1 MCRRLTLACADTG
14 DELHFINDFET
25 EMIQLCY
32 VLKISQNQAKSA
44 KQIKEIQNLQENQKK
59 AIKSEKRADTT
70 KCMILEVTVDG
81 VSKEYSYLIHAFR
94 GLQQDL
100 KSVNVS
106 NNMLKKIDNI
116 KLLSTVYIL
125 KFMLPHPKTI

>member
-1 MCRRLTLACADTG
+1 MTLACADTG

-44 KQIKEIQNLQENQKK
+44 KQIKELQNLQENKKK
-59 AIKSEKRADTT
+59 AIKPEKRADTT
-70 KCMILEVTVDG
+70 RWMILEVTVDG
-81 VSKEYSYLIHAFR
+81 VSKEYLYLIHAFW

-100 KSVNVS
+100 KSGNVS
-106 NNMLKKIDNI
+106 KNMLKKIDNI
-116 KLLSTVYIL
+116 KLLSTAYIL

>member
-1 MCRRLTLACADTG
+1 MTLACADTG

-44 KQIKEIQNLQENQKK
+44 KQIKELQNLQENKKK

-70 KCMILEVTVDG
+70 RWMILEVTVDG
-81 VSKEYSYLIHAFR
+81 VSKEYLYLIHAFW

-100 KSVNVS
+100 KSGNVS
-106 NNMLKKIDNI
+106 KNMLKKIDNI
-116 KLLSTVYIL
+116 KLLSTAYIL

>member
-1 MCRRLTLACADTG
+1 MTLACADTG

-44 KQIKEIQNLQENQKK
+44 KQIKELQNLQENKKK

-70 KCMILEVTVDG
+70 RWMILEVTVDG
-81 VSKEYSYLIHAFR
+81 VSKEYLYLIHAFW

-100 KSVNVS
+100 KSGNVS
-106 NNMLKKIDNI
+106 KNMLKKIDNI
-116 KLLSTVYIL
+116 KLLSTTYIL

>member
-1 MCRRLTLACADTG
+1 MCRRLTLVCADTG

-44 KQIKEIQNLQENQKK
+44 KQIKELQNLQENKKK

-70 KCMILEVTVDG
+70 RWMILEVTVDG
-81 VSKEYSYLIHAFR
+81 VSKEYLYLIHAFW

-100 KSVNVS
+100 KSGNVS
-106 NNMLKKIDNI
+106 KNMLKKIDNI
-116 KLLSTVYIL
+116 KLLSTAYIL

>member
-14 DELHFINDFET
+14 DELHFVNDFET
-25 EMIQLCY
+25 EMIQLYY

-44 KQIKEIQNLQENQKK
+44 KQIKELQNLQENKKK
-59 AIKSEKRADTT
+59 AIQSEKRADTT
-70 KCMILEVTVDG
+70 RWMILEVTVGG
-81 VSKEYSYLIHAFR
+81 VSKEYLYLIHAFR

-100 KSVNVS
+100 KSGNVS
-106 NNMLKKIDNI
+106 KNMLKKIDNI
-116 KLLSTVYIL
+116 KLLSTAYIL

>member
-1 MCRRLTLACADTG
+1 MCRRLTLVCADTG

-44 KQIKEIQNLQENQKK
+44 KQIKELQNLQENKKK

-70 KCMILEVTVDG
+70 RWMILEVTVDG
-81 VSKEYSYLIHAFR
+81 VSKEYLYLIHAFR

-100 KSVNVS
+100 KSGNVS
-106 NNMLKKIDNI
+106 KNMLKKIDNI
-116 KLLSTVYIL
+116 KLLSTAYIL

>member
-1 MCRRLTLACADTG
+1 MTLACADTG

-44 KQIKEIQNLQENQKK
+44 KQIKELQNLQENKKK
-59 AIKSEKRADTT
+59 AIKSEKIADTT
-70 KCMILEVTVDG
+70 RWMILEVTVDG
-81 VSKEYSYLIHAFR
+81 VSKEYLYLIHAFR

-100 KSVNVS
+100 KSGNVS
-106 NNMLKKIDNI
+106 KNMLKKIDNI
-116 KLLSTVYIL
+116 KLLSTAYIL

>member
-1 MCRRLTLACADTG
+1 MTLACADTG

-44 KQIKEIQNLQENQKK
+44 KQIKELQNLQENKKK

-70 KCMILEVTVDG
+70 RWMILEVTVDG
-81 VSKEYSYLIHAFR
+81 VSKEYLYLIHAFR

-100 KSVNVS
+100 KSGNVS
-106 NNMLKKIDNI
+106 KNMLKKIDNI
-116 KLLSTVYIL
+116 KLLSTAYIL

>member
-1 MCRRLTLACADTG
+1 MTLACADTG

-44 KQIKEIQNLQENQKK
+44 KQIKELQNLQENKKK

-70 KCMILEVTVDG
+70 RWMILEVTVDG
-81 VSKEYSYLIHAFR
+81 VSKEYLYLIHAFW

-100 KSVNVS
+100 KSGNVS
-106 NNMLKKIDNI
+106 KNMLKKIDNI
-116 KLLSTVYIL
+116 KLLSTAYIL
-125 KFMLPHPKTI
+125 KFILPHPKTI

>member
-1 MCRRLTLACADTG
+1 MTLACADTG

-44 KQIKEIQNLQENQKK
+44 KQIKELQNLQENKK
-59 AIKSEKRADTT
+59 KEIKSEKRADTT
-70 KCMILEVTVDG
+70 RWMILEVTVDG
-81 VSKEYSYLIHAFR
+81 VSKEYLYLIHAFR

-100 KSVNVS
+100 KSGNVS
-106 NNMLKKIDNI
+106 KNMLKKIDNI
-116 KLLSTVYIL
+116 KLLSTAYIL

>member
-44 KQIKEIQNLQENQKK
+44 KQIKELQNLQETKK
-59 AIKSEKRADTT
+59 RQLNLRKEL
-70 KCMILEVTVDG
+70 IL
-81 VSKEYSYLIHAFR
+81 
-94 GLQQDL
+94 QDE
-100 KSVNVS
+100 
-106 NNMLKKIDNI
+106 
-116 KLLSTVYIL
+116 
-125 KFMLPHPKTI
+125 

>member
-1 MCRRLTLACADTG
+1 MTLACADTG

-44 KQIKEIQNLQENQKK
+44 KQIKELQNLPENKKK

-70 KCMILEVTVDG
+70 RWMILEVTVDG
-81 VSKEYSYLIHAFR
+81 VSKEYLYLIHAFR

-100 KSVNVS
+100 KSGNVS
-106 NNMLKKIDNI
+106 KNMLKKIDNI
-116 KLLSTVYIL
+116 KLLSTAYIL